1 MDAIKTFR
9 EIGTFMA
16 NENIAAVLASEDVR
30 AKVGAVMPLPG
41 INFNESINK
50 VADWLS
56 SFGKCKYLFF
66 SPEIALI
73 ERLSGCENKTESI
86 IMVPC
91 DMDQEVKSRLNDN
104 LPKNMKVE
112 LLEETKYPESKG
124 IDFRPRNGIIVISG
138 YLAGERVMVLPETY
152 RLINSYGT
160 GFMGK
165 MVFVPYTA
173 IKESIRYVDWLE
185 VEVDK
190 FSEIWRDVA

>member
-1 MDAIKTFR
+1 MDAIKTVR

-16 NENIAAVLASEDVR
+16 NENIASVLASEDVR
-30 AKVGAVMPLPG
+30 AKVGEVMPLPG

-124 IDFRPRNGIIVISG
+124 IDFRPKNGIIVISG

-173 IKESIRYVDWLE
+173 IKESIRYADWLE
-185 VEVDK
+185 VEGDK

>member
-1 MDAIKTFR
+1 MDAIKIVR

-30 AKVGAVMPLPG
+30 AKVGEVMPLPG

-124 IDFRPRNGIIVISG
+124 IDFRPKNGIIVISG

-173 IKESIRYVDWLE
+173 IKESIRYADWLE
-185 VEVDK
+185 VEGDK

>member
-1 MDAIKTFR
+1 M
-9 EIGTFMA
+9 
-16 NENIAAVLASEDVR
+16 
-30 AKVGAVMPLPG
+30 
-41 INFNESINK
+41 
-50 VADWLS
+50 ADWLS

>member
-1 MDAIKTFR
+1 MDAIKTVR

-91 DMDQEVKSRLNDN
+91 DMDQEVKSRL
-104 LPKNMKVE
+104 M
-112 LLEETKYPESKG
+112 
-124 IDFRPRNGIIVISG
+124 II
-138 YLAGERVMVLPETY
+138 YLK
-152 RLINSYGT
+152 I
-160 GFMGK
+160 
-165 MVFVPYTA
+165 
-173 IKESIRYVDWLE
+173 
-185 VEVDK
+185 
-190 FSEIWRDVA
+190 

>member
-1 MDAIKTFR
+1 MDAIKTVR

-16 NENIAAVLASEDVR
+16 NKNIAAVLASEDVR

-152 RLINSYGT
+152 RLINSYGI

-173 IKESIRYVDWLE
+173 IKESIRYADWLE

>member
-1 MDAIKTFR
+1 MDAIKTVR

-124 IDFRPRNGIIVISG
+124 ID
-138 YLAGERVMVLPETY
+138 LL
-152 RLINSYGT
+152 
-160 GFMGK
+160 
-165 MVFVPYTA
+165 
-173 IKESIRYVDWLE
+173 
-185 VEVDK
+185 
-190 FSEIWRDVA
+190 

>member
-1 MDAIKTFR
+1 MDAIKTVR

-173 IKESIRYVDWLE
+173 IKESIRYADWLE
-185 VEVDK
+185 VEGDK

>member
-1 MDAIKTFR
+1 MDAIKTVR

-30 AKVGAVMPLPG
+30 AKVGAVMPLPD

-173 IKESIRYVDWLE
+173 IKESIRYADWLE
-185 VEVDK
+185 VEGDK